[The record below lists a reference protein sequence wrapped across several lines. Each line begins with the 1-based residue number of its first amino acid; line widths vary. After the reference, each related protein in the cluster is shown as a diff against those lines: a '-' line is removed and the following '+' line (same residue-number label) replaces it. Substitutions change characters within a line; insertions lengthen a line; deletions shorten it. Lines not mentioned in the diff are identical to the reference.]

1 MKLKKKNNNLQIFAA
16 FLCDNIREDSPGK
29 KRKKRQNIINMS

>member
-1 MKLKKKNNNLQIFAA
+1 MKNNLQIFAA

-29 KRKKRQNIINMS
+29 IKKKKIIKNQKKM

>member
-1 MKLKKKNNNLQIFAA
+1 MKNNLQIFAA

-29 KRKKRQNIINMS
+29 IKNKKKNIIKNQKKM